1 MKKHCLLLFVL
12 LSIGLML
19 QAKVILPKIFTDNM
33 VLQRNS
39 VIPVW
44 GWARSNEKIQV
55 TFNKQTKTTRA
66 DKNGKWNIRLDA
78 EQAGGPYELT
88 IKGENIVQ
96 IKNVF
101 VGEVWICSGQS
112 NMEWTVGQTQ
122 NAKYEIETSKNP
134 FIRHIQVVRDISSM
148 PKDDLKEGVWEVCDT
163 STVADFSAVGYFFAK
178 NIYNELK
185 IPIGIINS
193 SWGGTNIETWINREA
208 FENSEEFK
216 EMIAGMPKINL
227 DSLSKLNSFVVQ
239 KRIEAL
245 QNAKIDTVNCGS
257 FKEFSFDDSKWP
269 ELYQPELWEG
279 QSLGEFDGV
288 VWLRKTII
296 LSADD
301 IKKSA
306 TLELSMIDDEDVTY
320 VNGINIGSNNRWNT
334 ERKYSIPAGVLK
346 EGKNI
351 IAIRVVDTG
360 GGGGIY
366 GDTSNLKLNL
376 DNYII
381 PLNGTWKFQVESVK
395 SVCGVNEY
403 PSLAFNAMIN
413 PIIPFAFQGVLWYQ
427 GESNADRAFQYRKAF
442 PLLINA
448 WRQKWNIG
456 NFPFYF
462 VQLATYI
469 TTGNSNEG
477 CSWAEL
483 REAQTL
489 TLKLPNTGMAVTT
502 DIGNPT
508 DIHPTNK
515 QDVGKRL
522 SAIALHDVYKKEL
535 IYGGPTFKSM
545 EIKDNQI
552 IVTFDNIGTG
562 LYTPDKYGY
571 IKGFEI
577 AGNDQVFYYAQAFIR
592 ENKIILVSEKVNNPV
607 AVHFGWVGD
616 ASDNNLF
623 NIEGFPAIP
632 FRTDD
637 WKTVT
642 KERKYKIPTFD

>member
-1 MKKHCLLLFVL
+1 MKKHYLLLTLL
-12 LSIGLML
+12 LSLVISV

-33 VLQRNS
+33 VLQRNIA
-39 VIPVW
+39 IPVW
-44 GWARSNEKIQV
+44 GWAHANEKIQV
-55 TFNKQTKTTRA
+55 TFNKQTKTTKA
-66 DKNGKWNIRLDA
+66 DKNGKWSIRLDA

-88 IKGENIVQ
+88 IKGENKIL
-96 IKNVF
+96 IKNVL

-112 NMEWTVGQTQ
+112 NMEWTVGQSQ

-134 FIRHIQVVRDISSM
+134 FIRHIKVARDISSL
-148 PKDDLKEGVWEVCDT
+148 PKDDLKEGAWEVCDST
-163 STVADFSAVGYFFAK
+163 TVADFSAVGYFFAK

-208 FENSEEFK
+208 FENSDEFK
-216 EMIAGMPKINL
+216 EMIAGMPIINL
-227 DSLSKLNSFVVQ
+227 DSLSKLNLFVAQ

-245 QNAKIDTVNCGS
+245 QKAKIDTIQCNS
-257 FKEFSFDDSKWP
+257 FKELSFDDSKWP
-269 ELYQPELWEG
+269 DLYQPELWEG

-288 VWLRKTII
+288 VWLRKSIV

-301 IKKSA
+301 INKTA

-320 VNGINIGSNNRWNT
+320 VNGIKIGSNNRWNAP
-334 ERKYSIPAGVLK
+334 RKYNIPAGILK

-351 IAIRVVDTG
+351 IVVRIVDTG

-366 GDTSNLKLNL
+366 GDTSNLKLTL
-376 DNYII
+376 ENYII
-381 PLNGTWKFQVESVK
+381 PLNGAWKFQVESVK
-395 SVCGVNEY
+395 TECGVNEY
-403 PSLAFNAMIN
+403 PSLAYNAMIN

-469 TTGNSNEG
+469 TTGNSNQG

-489 TLKLPNTGMAVTT
+489 TLQVQNTGMSVTT

-522 SAIALHDVYKKEL
+522 SAIALHDVYKKDL
-535 IYGGPTFKSM
+535 ICSGPTFKSM

-552 IVTFDNIGTG
+552 IVKFDQIGTG
-562 LYTPDKYGY
+562 LYCSDKYGY

-577 AGNDQVFYYAQAFIR
+577 AGQDQVFYYAQGFIR
-592 ENKIILVSEKVNNPV
+592 GNSVILTNEKVKNPV
-607 AVHFGWVGD
+607 AVRFGWVGD

-623 NIEGFPAIP
+623 NIEGFPAVP

-642 KERKYKIPTFD
+642 KEAKYKIPSFN